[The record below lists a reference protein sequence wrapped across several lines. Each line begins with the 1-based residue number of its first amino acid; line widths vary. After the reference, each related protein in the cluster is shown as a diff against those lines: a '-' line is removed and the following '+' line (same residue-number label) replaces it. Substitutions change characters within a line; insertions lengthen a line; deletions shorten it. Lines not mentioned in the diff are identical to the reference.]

1 MTASPRAIAAF
12 ELGIV
17 LGVLAT
23 VTVVLRF
30 LARRKARTAL
40 GADDYSILVGLAL
53 MFAFLVT
60 SGMRTL

>member
-1 MTASPRAIAAF
+1 MTASSRAIAAF

-23 VTVVLRF
+23 VTVILRF

-40 GADDYSILVGLAL
+40 GADDYAILVGLAF
-53 MFAFLVT
+53 MFAFLVA
-60 SGMRTL
+60 SGMRTP